1 MPRSLRSTPLR
12 LALVA
17 AGLASAPAAA
27 QDNTPGLRFGI
38 GYTANAP
45 EMLAGVSGFVILPAM
60 GGIGLYLDAKF
71 NPDSPRKEDT
81 FLEGRTAL
89 QIEDEVEGV
98 RFQDSKDSYRSFNA
112 AVVRPVT
119 PSLMLYAGA
128 GISQMTR
135 YREYFDPAE
144 QMGLAGYFWV
154 EAPDEKATSINGLA
168 GAYLRISSLMSLQT
182 GFETNP
188 KGFTVGAT
196 FHLPR
201 R

>member
-1 MPRSLRSTPLR
+1 MSPCLRSAPLC
-12 LALVA
+12 LALA
-17 AGLASAPAAA
+17 ASGLAAAPLAA
-27 QDNTPGLRFGI
+27 QDTPGLRFGV

-45 EMLAGVSGFVILPAM
+45 EMLAGASGFVILPAL
-60 GGIGLYLDAKF
+60 GGIGLYLDAKV
-71 NPDSPRKEDT
+71 NPDSPRKDDT

-89 QIEDEVEGV
+89 QIEDEVAGV
-98 RFQDSKDSYRSFNA
+98 RFQDSKDSYRSFNV
-112 AVVRPVT
+112 AVLRPVT

-144 QMGLAGYFWV
+144 EMGLAGYFWV
-154 EAPDEKATSINGLA
+154 EAPDEKETFVNGLA
-168 GAYLRISSLMSLQT
+168 GALLRISSLMSLQT

>member
-1 MPRSLRSTPLR
+1 M
-12 LALVA
+12 AA
-17 AGLASAPAAA
+17 AGLAAAPLAA
-27 QDNTPGLRFGI
+27 QDTAGLRFGI

-45 EMLAGVSGFVILPAM
+45 EMLAGASGFVILPAM
-60 GGIGLYLDAKF
+60 GGIGVYLDAKF
-71 NPDSPRKEDT
+71 NPDSPRKDDT

-89 QIEDEVEGV
+89 QIEDEVPGV

-119 PSLMLYAGA
+119 PSLILYAGA

-135 YREYFDPAE
+135 YREYWDPDE
-144 QMGLAGYFWV
+144 EMGLAGFFWV
-154 EAPDEKATSINGLA
+154 EAPDEKSTSINGLA
-168 GAYLRISSLMSLQT
+168 GAFLRISSLMSLQT

-196 FHLPR
+196 LHLPR

>member
-1 MPRSLRSTPLR
+1 MSRSARPAP
-12 LALVA
+12 LALA
-17 AGLASAPAAA
+17 LLASGLAAAPLAA
-27 QDNTPGLRFGI
+27 QDTPGIRFGV
-38 GYTANAP
+38 GYTVNAP
-45 EMLAGVSGFVILPAM
+45 EMMAGASGFVILPAM
-60 GGIGLYLDAKF
+60 GGIGLYLDAKV

-89 QIEDEVEGV
+89 QIEDEVPGV
-98 RFQDSKDSYRSFNA
+98 RFEDSKDSYRSFNA

-135 YREYFDPAE
+135 YRAYFDPAE
-144 QMGLAGYFWV
+144 EMGLAGHFWV
-154 EAPDEKATSINGLA
+154 EAPDEKATYVNGLA
-168 GAYLRISSLMSLQT
+168 GAYLRLSSLISFQT

-201 R
+201 Q

>member
-1 MPRSLRSTPLR
+1 MSRSLRSTPLC
-12 LALVA
+12 LALAA
-17 AGLASAPAAA
+17 AGLAAAPLAA
-27 QDNTPGLRFGI
+27 QDTLGVRFGV

-45 EMLAGVSGFVILPAM
+45 EMLAGASGFVILPAM

-71 NPDSPRKEDT
+71 NPDSPRKDGA

-89 QIEDEVEGV
+89 QIEDEVAGV
-98 RFQDSKDSYRSFNA
+98 RFQDSKDSYRSFNV
-112 AVVRPVT
+112 AVVRPMT
-119 PSLMLYAGA
+119 PSMMLYAGA

-135 YREYFDPAE
+135 YREYFDPTE
-144 QMGLAGYFWV
+144 EMGLIGFFWV
-154 EAPDEKATSINGLA
+154 EAPDEKSTSINGLA
-168 GAYLRISSLMSLQT
+168 GAFLRISSLISFQT